1 MDIIITNKK
10 NISSTN
16 TSAQGESTSGN
27 TSTAANKNSRVKQ
40 TATSI
45 YVHQILA
52 TSTSIAKQTASYAVS
67 QYGDMTGDYIG
78 QRKIDKTLDVAQG
91 LMSIGSSAVMGGVSG
106 GWIGAIVGA
115 GLTTIQMG
123 VGYIRGAYETGKHI
137 TVVNDQANYN
147 AQRLGSILVDGNRG

>member
-1 MDIIITNKK
+1 
-10 NISSTN
+10 
-16 TSAQGESTSGN
+16 
-27 TSTAANKNSRVKQ
+27 
-40 TATSI
+40 
-45 YVHQILA
+45 
-52 TSTSIAKQTASYAVS
+52 
-67 QYGDMTGDYIG
+67 MTGDYIG